1 MVDNTVNYSA
11 DSFGKS
17 TPFDTIYNFK
27 DPYAPAFKYNTNFVL
42 TDSSAL
48 NDADAEKIMNRQV
61 YAEASKPGNLLND
74 PILNRAR
81 ANDPS
86 VQKLFYD
93 PLIDGPNRK
102 LLIESGSGR
111 LYDNPENDPQV
122 YKDYIE
128 KKTDQRL
135 YEEFLD
141 RNVDNPNFKTEGNI
155 FSDKFWLED
164 PMALIRGGN
173 YYRIVPNQN
182 MSKVEILNALT
193 RFFVYLTILYILFA
207 RKIEFVYVPMIVLL
221 LIIIVYYIQI
231 NDVRDMK
238 REEFC
243 RPSGCNPI
251 NFCQKPSEGNPFMN
265 VTMAD
270 LMDNRDRPEGCVSTD
285 KNIRQDIDKY
295 FNNNL
300 FKDVDD
306 LFDRNTGQRQ
316 FYTTPSTTIPNDQDS
331 YAKWLYK
338 LPETCKENQS
348 NCLKYEDIRYNRF
361 NPNIDRMERVK
372 EDIL

>member
-11 DSFGKS
+11 NSFGKS
-17 TPFDTIYNFK
+17 IPFDTIYNFS

-42 TDSSAL
+42 LDSPAL

-102 LLIESGSGR
+102 LLIEGGNGR
-111 LYDNPENDPQV
+111 LYDNFENDPKV

-128 KKTDQRL
+128 KQTDNRL

-155 FSDKFWLED
+155 YSDKFWLDD
-164 PMALIRGGN
+164 PMVLIRNGN
-173 YYRIVPNQN
+173 YYRVVPNQK
-182 MSKVEILNALT
+182 MSKIEILNALT
-193 RFFVYLTILYILFA
+193 RFFVYLTILYVLFA
-207 RKIEFVYVPMIVLL
+207 RRIEFIYVPIIIIL
-221 LIIIVYYIQI
+221 LIIIMYYIQI
-231 NDVRDMK
+231 NDTRDMK

-243 RPSGCNPI
+243 RPSGCNPV
-251 NFCQKPSEGNPFMN
+251 NFCQRPTEGNPFMN

-270 LMDNRDRPEGCVSTD
+270 LMDNRDRPEGCVATD

-316 FYTTPSTTIPNDQDS
+316 FYTTPITTIPNDQDS
-331 YAKWLYK
+331 FAKWLYK

-372 EDIL
+372 EDII